1 MLIKKL
7 TSFRDRELE
16 PQFPE
21 GKAFKKPLL
30 PRWAWMAL
38 VGVTMLSAGFGSIL
52 SLVPSR
58 GAPEKP
64 APAPASAAATTIVR
78 TSANPLSKA
87 IEVTGFRI
95 LVDPSSKSEIQYLVV
110 NHSPSRFSGVTVFV
124 TLRSANAKKGEPAL
138 CRFAFASPD
147 LGPYEAR
154 EMASVI
160 EKLNRPL
167 ALPEWRDVRAE
178 LEIGE

>member
-1 MLIKKL
+1 
-7 TSFRDRELE
+7 
-16 PQFPE
+16 
-21 GKAFKKPLL
+21 
-30 PRWAWMAL
+30 MAL
-38 VGVTMLSAGFGSIL
+38 AGVTMLGAGFGSVL
-52 SLVPSR
+52 SLVPPR
-58 GAPEKP
+58 GSPAKP
-64 APAPASAAATTIVR
+64 DLAATSTAAATIVR

-95 LVDPSSKSEIQYLVV
+95 LVDPASKSEIQYLVV

-124 TLRSANAKKGEPAL
+124 TLRAANAKKGEPAL

-154 EMASVI
+154 EMTSVI
-160 EKLNRPL
+160 QKLSRPV
-167 ALPEWRDVRAE
+167 ALPEWQDVRAE